1 MLHQN
6 TEIAPHVPATNYI
19 LSEIFML
26 HSQLCSTRYTAL
38 RIKNCSKSTSAIK
51 VATMKNTDDFC
62 YEWKPSC
69 VTAKSTP
76 FALPFAVNKH
86 KWDTKENTGKS
97 MKNA

>member
-6 TEIAPHVPATNYI
+6 REMAPHVPATNYM
-19 LSEIFML
+19 SFETFML

-38 RIKNCSKSTSAIK
+38 QIKNCSKSTSAIK
-51 VATMKNTDDFC
+51 VATMKNTNDFC

-76 FALPFAVNKH
+76 FALPFAVNKD

-97 MKNA
+97 MKIA